1 MRKNKIKRILS
12 IVMLTVV
19 TTSLSAC
26 GSKKEENVTVH
37 SDVSFPLEETAT
49 LTMLTSAPAVSEQ
62 NPNNRLIFK
71 RLQEKTNV
79 EVDWTCYPDDQYGD
93 KKSLALSKK
102 DTLPDVVF
110 NAGMS
115 NYDLLRYSKQGV
127 IIAVEDLIDEYMPN
141 LSKILNEKQP
151 LSVKDLDINGYDLIK
166 LGYKGREIGE
176 MLDILLA
183 SVLESP
189 ELNSREVLLQMTTK
203 WTI

>member
-141 LSKILNEKQP
+141 LSKILEENQGFVKSMWCGSEECEEKI
-151 LSVKDLDINGYDLIK
+151 KDLTGAK
-166 LGYKGREIGE
+166 SRCMPFEQEHLGDTCPVCGKKADKMVVWGR
-176 MLDILLA
+176 
-183 SVLESP
+183 
-189 ELNSREVLLQMTTK
+189 QY
-203 WTI
+203 

>member
-71 RLQEKTNV
+71 RLQEKTNLKIN
-79 EVDWTCYPDDQYGD
+79 WTNYTWDEYGEKRNLDIAAGDIPDAI
-93 KKSLALSKK
+93 LH
-102 DTLPDVVF
+102 
-110 NAGMS
+110 AGMS
-115 NYDLLRYSKQGV
+115 DYDLLKYADQGV
-127 IIAVEDLIDEYMPN
+127 IVPIEDLIDNYMPN
-141 LSKILNEKQP
+141 LKKVLDENPEYRKIITAPDGHIYSFPWIE
-151 LSVKDLDINGYDLIK
+151 
-166 LGYKGREIGE
+166 
-176 MLDILLA
+176 
-183 SVLESP
+183 
-189 ELNSREVLLQMTTK
+189 EL
-203 WTI
+203 